1 MYMSK
6 ILWFQECTFQNTNLV
21 GGKSSSLGE
30 LHRIPQ
36 INSADGFAITTE
48 FYDDILRNNSINLFI
63 ESFYTETVAQSP
75 SLSDLNKLSDI
86 LKSKIKDCGFTRDQE
101 DLLKKFYREM
111 PTPVELAVRSSAIAE
126 DLPNASFAGQQDTY
140 LNIRSF
146 EQLKEAV
153 LKCFA
158 SLFNANA
165 ISYRMSNNISY
176 SQVKMAISV
185 QQMIRSDLSSAG
197 VAFSLDTESGYSKA
211 IVINS
216 SFGLGESVVGG
227 LVTPDE
233 FIVDK
238 RVLKIDSS
246 DPIIT
251 KTLGK
256 KDTKVIFTPEGGVEE
271 TQTTDEELADFS
283 LSDAQIKELGKT
295 VLYLENYYQNLHK
308 SNLGIDME
316 WAYDGFNNKLY
327 VLQVRAETVH
337 SSAIDG
343 KIKLEKFSF
352 ASTEKKEL
360 LLTGVAVGN
369 KITSGRVVYIKNI
382 DNVENADFKEG
393 DILLTNMTTPDWEPI
408 MKISGGI
415 ITNKG
420 GRTCHA
426 AIVARE
432 HQINAVIG
440 TANGTQVLRDESHV
454 TLSSAEGET
463 GNIYRGLLKYDVK
476 TVNLDLKEDS
486 SEQKKLMFN
495 VGSPENAFA
504 SSLLPNNGVGLA
516 RMEFIIN
523 NHIKIHPLALLRLG
537 EPGEKHFVSI
547 LSQGIAKIASAFY
560 PKEVI
565 VRLSDF
571 KTNEYKHLEGG
582 EEFEPVEE
590 NPMIGWRGASRY
602 YSASYEQAFRM
613 ECKALKYARETMHM
627 DNIVVMI
634 PFCRTPEECDKVT
647 SIMASEGLVRGEK
660 NLKIYLM
667 CEIPSN
673 VIEADQ
679 FAPFIDGV
687 SIGGNDL
694 MQLTLGVD
702 RDSEYVAYLND
713 DKNISFRRMIQ
724 MTIESYHKYGKKV
737 GFCGQQPSNSK
748 EFYDFLI
755 KEGIDTIS
763 VTPDTILSLLTDN

>member
-1 MYMSK
+1 MSK
-6 ILWFQECTFQNTNLV
+6 ILWFQDCTFKNSNLV
-21 GGKSSSLGE
+21 GGKSASLGE
-30 LHRIPQ
+30 LHRIPE
-36 INSADGFAITTE
+36 INSANGFAITTA
-48 FYDDILRNNSINLFI
+48 FYDDLLDNNSLT
-63 ESFYTETVAQSP
+63 SFVEKTYNEGVSNHP
-75 SLSDLNKLSDI
+75 SLSQLNKLSTL
-86 LKSKIKDCGFTRDQE
+86 LKNTIREAEYSKDQE
-101 DLLKKFYREM
+101 DLLKQFYREM
-111 PTPVELAVRSSAIAE
+111 PKPIELAVRSSAIAE

-146 EQLKEAV
+146 DQLKDAV

-165 ISYRMSNNISY
+165 ISYRISNNIAY

-185 QQMIRSDLSSAG
+185 QQMIRSDLGSAG

-216 SFGLGESVVGG
+216 SLGLGESVVGG

-238 RVLKIDSS
+238 RVVQIEDS

-251 KTLGK
+251 KKLGK
-256 KDTKVIFTPEGGVEE
+256 KTTKVVFTPDGGVE
-271 TQTTDEELADFS
+271 QTFTTEEEIMEFS
-283 LSDAQIKELGKT
+283 LTDAEIKEIGQT
-295 VLYLENYYQNLHK
+295 VLYLEKYYQALHQSK
-308 SNLGIDME
+308 LGIDME

-337 SSAIDG
+337 SSSAI
-343 KIKLEKFSF
+343 KMENYSF
-352 ASTEKKEL
+352 TNATEKKEL

-369 KITSGRVVYIKNI
+369 KITKGKLVYIESI
-382 DNVENADFKEG
+382 DDVEHIEFNKG
-393 DILLTNMTTPDWEPI
+393 DILLTDMTTPDWEPI

-432 HQINAVIG
+432 HKINAIIG
-440 TANGTQVLRDESHV
+440 TANGTHVLQDESHV

-463 GNIYRGLLKYDVK
+463 GNIYRGLLEY
-476 TVNLDLKEDS
+476 TVNTVDFELKEDS
-486 SEQKKLMFN
+486 PQMRKLMFN

-516 RMEFIIN
+516 RMEFIVN
-523 NHIKIHPLALLRLG
+523 NHIKVHPLALLKLG
-537 EPGEKHFVSI
+537 AAGEKHFVSI
-547 LSQGIAKIASAFY
+547 LAQGIAKIASAFY

-582 EEFEPVEE
+582 EEFEPDEE

-602 YSASYEQAFRM
+602 YSESYEQAFRM

-627 DNIVVMI
+627 GNIVIMI
-634 PFCRTPEECDKVT
+634 PFCRTPDECDKVI
-647 SIMASEGLVRGEK
+647 SIMASEGLIRGEK

-673 VIEADQ
+673 VIEADR
-679 FAPFIDGV
+679 FAPYIDGV

-713 DKNISFRRMIQ
+713 DRNVSFRRMIQ
-724 MTIESYHKYGKKV
+724 MTIESYHAYGKKV
-737 GFCGQQPSNSK
+737 GFCGQQPSNSR

-755 KEGIDTIS
+755 KQGIDTIS
-763 VTPDTILSLLTDN
+763 VTPDTILSLLD

>member
-1 MYMSK
+1 MSK
-6 ILWFQECTFQNTNLV
+6 ILWFQECTFQNSNLV

-48 FYDDILRNNSINLFI
+48 FYDDLLRNNSINLFI
-63 ESFYTETVAQSP
+63 ETFYTETVSKSL
-75 SLSDLNKLSDI
+75 SLSDLNKLSEI
-86 LKSKIKDCGFTRDQE
+86 LKTKIKECQFTKEQE

-140 LNIRSF
+140 LNIRTF
-146 EQLKEAV
+146 DQLKIAV

-165 ISYRMSNNISY
+165 ISYRMSNDIAY

-185 QQMIRSDLSSAG
+185 QQMIRSDLGSAG

-238 RVLKIDSS
+238 RVAQIENS

-256 KDTKVIFTPEGGVEE
+256 KDTKVIFTKEGGVEE
-271 TQTTDEELADFS
+271 TRTTEEELAEFS
-283 LSDAQIKELGKT
+283 LSDNQIKGLTQT
-295 VLYLENYYQNLHK
+295 VLYLEKYYQELHGTK
-308 SNLGIDME
+308 LGIDME
-316 WAYDGFNNKLY
+316 WAYDGTDNKLY

-337 SSAIDG
+337 SSQG
-343 KIKLEKFSF
+343 KLSLEKYSF
-352 ASTEKKEL
+352 DPIEKKEL

-369 KITSGRVVYIKNI
+369 KITHGKLVFIETIK
-382 DNVENADFKEG
+382 DVENVDFQKG
-393 DILLTNMTTPDWEPI
+393 DILLTDMTTPDWEPI

-440 TANGTQVLRDESHV
+440 TANGTEILRDETHV

-463 GNIYRGLLKYDVK
+463 GNIYRGILNYEIKTFNVDV
-476 TVNLDLKEDS
+476 DEDS
-486 SEQKKLMFN
+486 TEMKKLMFN

-504 SSLLPNNGVGLA
+504 SSLLPNNGIGLA

-523 NHIKIHPLALLRLG
+523 NHIKVHPLSLLRLG

-582 EEFEPVEE
+582 EEFEPEEE

-602 YSASYEQAFRM
+602 YSESYEPAFRM

-673 VIEADQ
+673 VIEADR
-679 FAPFIDGV
+679 FAPYIDGV

-713 DKNISFRRMIQ
+713 DKNVSFRRMIQ

-763 VTPDTILSLLTDN
+763 VTPDTILSLLTE

>member
-1 MYMSK
+1 MYMSQ
-6 ILWFQECTFQNTNLV
+6 ILWFQDCTFKNSNLV

-36 INSADGFAITTE
+36 INSANGFAITTL
-48 FYDDILRNNSINLFI
+48 FYEDLLHNNSITQFI
-63 ESFYTETVAQSP
+63 ETMYTESVLKPLT
-75 SLSDLNKLSDI
+75 LSELNKLSEI
-86 LKSKIKDCGFTRDQE
+86 LKSKITECSFSQKQE
-101 DLLKKFYREM
+101 EQLQKFYNEM
-111 PTPVELAVRSSAIAE
+111 PNPTELAVRSSAIAE

-140 LNIRSF
+140 LNIRTFS
-146 EQLKEAV
+146 QLKNAV

-165 ISYRMSNNISY
+165 ISYRITNNITY

-216 SFGLGESVVGG
+216 SFGLGEAVVGG

-233 FIVDK
+233 FIIDK
-238 RVLKIDSS
+238 RVAQIENS
-246 DPIIT
+246 DPILT
-251 KTLGK
+251 KKLGK
-256 KDTKVIFTPEGGVEE
+256 KNTKVIFTKDGGIEYCCTKE
-271 TQTTDEELADFS
+271 KERTSFS
-283 LSDAQIKELGKT
+283 LSDSQIKELGST
-295 VLYLENYYQNLHK
+295 VLYLEKYYQELHGK
-308 SNLGIDME
+308 QIGIDME
-316 WAYDGFNNKLY
+316 WAYDGINDKLY
-327 VLQVRAETVH
+327 ILQVRAETVH
-337 SSAIDG
+337 SSQG
-343 KIKLEKFSF
+343 KLSLEKYSF
-352 ASTEKKEL
+352 ESTEKKEL

-369 KITSGRVVYIKNI
+369 KITHGKVVFIESIKDVEKI
-382 DNVENADFKEG
+382 DFQKG
-393 DILLTNMTTPDWEPI
+393 DILLTDMTTPDWEPI
-408 MKISGGI
+408 MKIAGGI

-432 HQINAVIG
+432 HQINAIIG
-440 TANGTQVLRDESHV
+440 TTNGTQVLHNEPHV

-463 GNIYRGLLKYDVK
+463 GIIYKGILKYHTQTFNVDVNENSTK
-476 TVNLDLKEDS
+476 M
-486 SEQKKLMFN
+486 KKLMFN
-495 VGSPENAFA
+495 VGSPENAFG
-504 SSLLPNNGVGLA
+504 SSLLPNNGIGLA

-523 NHIKIHPLALLRLG
+523 NHIKIHPLALLKKG
-537 EPGEKHFVSI
+537 EEGEKHFVSI

-582 EEFEPVEE
+582 QEFEPEEE

-602 YSASYEQAFRM
+602 YSKNYEQAFRM

-647 SIMASEGLVRGEK
+647 SIMKSEGLKRGEK

-673 VIEADQ
+673 VIEADR
-679 FAPFIDGV
+679 FAPYIDGV

-713 DKNISFRRMIQ
+713 DKNVSFRRMIQ

-763 VTPDTILSLLTDN
+763 VTPDTILSLIS